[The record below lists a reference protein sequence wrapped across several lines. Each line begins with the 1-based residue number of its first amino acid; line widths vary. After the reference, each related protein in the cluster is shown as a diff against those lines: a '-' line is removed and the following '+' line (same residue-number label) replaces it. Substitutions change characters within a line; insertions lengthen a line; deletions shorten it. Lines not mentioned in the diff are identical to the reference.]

1 MTTQVTDPEALAS
14 AADRLLETVLSTP
27 GIVEEYGDPRFGE
40 FFVATSADH
49 DLQDYALRI
58 DGPLLANQRQLLLK
72 VFDTV
77 FRGDPYVAESPKDE
91 ELLQGVIA
99 LLDEIADQAHDRHG
113 LASLLE
119 ADDSEEPKNP
129 GPHNQY
135 RCECELPGFFC
146 SGVPGILAHMEERP
160 VGGRFGRRTL
170 RPLLSLSLRCR
181 SPRET
186 PGAWPCTAVSRGLWR
201 RSCLAGKSG
210 PLSRAI
216 AYSACRPLRL
226 SSTSPPSAAS
236 FPLTENHHA
245 RSQGRRVGP
254 SARVG
259 PRAVHFEKRQRR
271 LFLHVSRLEKPVFA
285 N

>member
-1 MTTQVTDPEALAS
+1 MN
-14 AADRLLETVLSTP
+14 
-27 GIVEEYGDPRFGE
+27 
-40 FFVATSADH
+40 H

-119 ADDSEEPKNP
+119 ADDSEEPEKR

-146 SGVPGILAHMEERP
+146 SGVPGILAHMENGRLAEGSDVERCD
-160 VGGRFGRRTL
+160 L
-170 RPLLSLSLRCR
+170 CCR
-181 SPRET
+181 YPSDAAAREKLQELGLAPR
-186 PGAWPCTAVSRGLWR
+186 
-201 RSCLAGKSG
+201 
-210 PLSRAI
+210 
-216 AYSACRPLRL
+216 
-226 SSTSPPSAAS
+226 
-236 FPLTENHHA
+236 
-245 RSQGRRVGP
+245 
-254 SARVG
+254 
-259 PRAVHFEKRQRR
+259 
-271 LFLHVSRLEKPVFA
+271 
-285 N
+285 